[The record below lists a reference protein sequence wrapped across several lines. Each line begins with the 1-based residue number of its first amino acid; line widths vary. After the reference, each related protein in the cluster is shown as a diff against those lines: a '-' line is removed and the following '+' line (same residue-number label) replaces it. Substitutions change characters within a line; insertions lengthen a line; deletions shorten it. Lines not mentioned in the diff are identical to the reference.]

1 MTTNEFVKT
10 LDNEIANL
18 KIRMEELKM
27 MDNPLV
33 ERIWCKAK
41 INKAISELADASMII
56 CGLYPDNDTSF

>member
-27 MDNPLV
+27 MDNPLYDKL
-33 ERIWCKAK
+33 WCKSK